1 MGAPLRE
8 KKKIAQVLLRLA
20 QVENPL
26 VVFVAGSDAVDVA
39 KGAANEPLEW
49 VALWRDL
56 PTRTDGTW

>member
-26 VVFVAGSDAVDVA
+26 VALVAGSDALSVA
-39 KGAANEPLEW
+39 KGVANEPLEW
-49 VALWRDL
+49 VAMWRDL
-56 PTRTDGTW
+56 PTSTDGP